1 MAEPAKITVQET
13 FEAVTA
19 LRAEVKKLSPDLEKV
34 DKINELLD
42 LQEKQVSKL
51 ALAQK
56 EASERETLFAEQ
68 VKDLETEI
76 ARGNAAATTGKNY
89 KESDSYKALDAWV
102 KVGDIALR
110 DMPDEQQ
117 KTLRTDSN
125 TSGGYLVQTELDNVI
140 VKEITEISPIRQL
153 ARVRTINGKSIE
165 MAIRNSIPIA
175 TYEGEGQAGG
185 DSESTYRNETVTPYR
200 QTFTTPITKD
210 QLMDSAFNMESEIM
224 TDAQEAFA
232 LGEGAGFVSGT
243 GNKEPEGFLTHPD
256 VIAGALTGLGGS
268 GLITAD
274 DVILLT
280 GELKSGYNPSYV
292 LNRQVLAYLRTLK
305 ASTGQFLWLPG
316 MNGPVANTL
325 CGFNYTIAQDMP
337 AMTANSLSI
346 AFGDFQRGYTIIDRT
361 GMSVVRDEV
370 TQKRKAI
377 IEFTMHR
384 WNTGQVTLAEAI
396 TVLKTAA

>member
-1 MAEPAKITVQET
+1 MATPAEVSIQET

-19 LRAEVKKLSPDLEKV
+19 LRTEVKKLSPDLEKV
-34 DKINELLD
+34 EKINEILD

-56 EASERETLFAEQ
+56 EASEREKVFAEQ
-68 VKDLETEI
+68 VKDLEIEI
-76 ARGNAAATTGKNY
+76 ARGNAAATKDVHYTK
-89 KESDSYKALDAWV
+89 SDSYKALDAWV

-110 DMPDEQQ
+110 DMPEEQT

-165 MAIRNSIPIA
+165 MAIRNSIPVA
-175 TYEGEGQAGG
+175 TYEGEGQQGG
-185 DSESTYRNETVTPYR
+185 DSNSTYRNETVTPYR

-232 LGEGAGFVSGT
+232 LGEGAGFVNGS

-256 VIAGALTGLGGS
+256 VISGALQGQGGS

-280 GELKSGYNPSYV
+280 GELKAGYNPSYV

-325 CGFNYTIAQDMP
+325 CGFDYTIAQDMP
-337 AMTANSLSI
+337 PMVANSLSI